1 MADATIL
8 VEIAGDASSLEKAT
22 NQAQSSLNQA
32 FSNMQKSGAVMSA
45 AITAP
50 LVAVGTTAIKTS
62 VDFESAFAGVIKT
75 VDATEEELAQLRQGI
90 LDMSN
95 ELPASANEIAKVA
108 EAAGQLGIQTE
119 NILSFTRTMIDL
131 GESTNLSAEQAA
143 TALARFANIVQMPQ
157 DEFDKLGSVI
167 VDLGNNLATT
177 EAEIVEMGLRL
188 AGAGEQVGMTEAQI
202 MSIAG
207 ALSSVG
213 IRAEAGGSAFSRLM
227 VEMQLA
233 VETGEGSLEDFADVA
248 GMTSEEFQQAFQ
260 EDAANAILAFI
271 EGLSRAEE
279 RGESAIK
286 ILDDMEIKEIRLRD
300 ALLRAAGASDV
311 FRESLEIGTKA
322 WEENTALTTEAS
334 KRYETTASQFEM
346 VKNQVAELG
355 IKLGETLLPIIKDT
369 FIPLLEKLVDRI
381 SGLIDWF
388 NNLSPVAQ
396 GFFEAF
402 GAAAAAGGPILLM
415 VGSVGKAVESFK
427 LLGSLFS
434 GAGILGPTGLVIAGV
449 ALVATLIISH
459 WDEISAFLT
468 KCWEGIKNVAT
479 TVWNNIT
486 DFFTSLWDG
495 LKETWNSNWET
506 IGNAMVKAWEGISTT
521 ASSVWEGTKGFFT
534 NLWDGLSDTWTSAW
548 EGIGSA
554 LNKTWSTIKTGATNL
569 WDTITGKSKE
579 GAKEVEE
586 AVQESCDKQEKSW
599 KGLSLNLVG
608 HSIIPEMVS
617 SINEEFQKIDFKSVE
632 KGLESLE
639 LKFEETA
646 EGIKNSAKKAAD
658 NINSFLGVIGDIG
671 NVAIGAQFGEKPTA
685 GKIGGIFTGILGLFS
700 GIPTWIGNFFNMVF
714 GWLGQVQQK
723 TQAIIDGIA
732 SQLQSGIIEA
742 LSQETWGEA
751 VNVFSQTLHDFV
763 FSYVVEALV
772 KALLATELF
781 QDAIKNFAQQ
791 IDYAIKQSFVD
802 GVFNPE
808 IFRELSRPA
817 VEGLGKFWTETGLK
831 ALEVIW
837 DEAKSLGS
845 YLSSL
850 SSISISSSTSSVGGA
865 VNQTSA
871 ALLQG
876 TSNCIQYA
884 NGLKQC
890 YIQGKTV
897 AEYAQATGTTIEE
910 LAKSMGGTVSQANS
924 YSVAMSSCSS
934 SSKKASKSVGNL
946 ASSVAEVKKEIS
958 EVNNL
963 LSAFSSLLGN
973 VFSATTWGA
982 ALNILKNSLY
992 QGLYETVVKSIT
1004 NGLLAA
1010 SAFKTPIETLGKAIN
1025 KATNEAFKGGV
1036 FNPDKFK
1043 SIFDPALKTFKN
1055 WFENTGTKAVKTIY
1069 DYLNDL
1075 FGTLMGSRYS
1085 LNYATVDIAGVI
1097 SVPSYQKGGYVSET
1111 GLAYLHKGE
1120 YVNPSGKENI
1130 TVNQTF
1136 ISPKPLNERES
1147 RRQME
1152 RGMRIMSL
1160 ELGLA

>member
-1 MADATIL
+1 MAGERFQVVIGAVDEASRILEQVKRELEGVGTATQ
-8 VEIAGDASSLEKAT
+8 S
-22 NQAQSSLNQA
+22 AQRTMNQA
-32 FSNMQKSGAVMSA
+32 FGDMQRAGTALSA
-45 AITAP
+45 TVTAP
-50 LVAVGTTAIKTS
+50 IVAVGAAAIKTS
-62 VDFESAFAGVIKT
+62 IDFESAFAGVVKT
-75 VDATEEELAQLRQGI
+75 VDATEGELAQLEQGI
-90 LDMSN
+90 LEMSK
-95 ELPASANEIAKVA
+95 ELPASASEIAKVA
-108 EAAGQLGIQTE
+108 EAAGQLGIKTE
-119 NILSFTRTMIDL
+119 NILDFTRVMIDL

-143 TALARFANIVQMPQ
+143 TALARFANITQMPQ
-157 DEFDKLGSVI
+157 DEFDKLGSTI
-167 VDLGNNLATT
+167 VALGNNLATT
-177 EAEIVEMGLRL
+177 EAEIVKMGERL
-188 AGAGEQVGMTEAQI
+188 AGVGKQTGMSEAEI
-202 MSIAG
+202 MAIAG

-213 IRAEAGGSAFSRLM
+213 ESAEAGGSAFSRLLSD
-227 VEMQLA
+227 MQLA
-233 VETGEGSLEDFADVA
+233 VEEGGERLNQFADVA
-248 GMTSEEFQQAFQ
+248 GMTAEEFQQAFK
-260 EDAANAILAFI
+260 EDAANALLDFI
-271 EGLSRAEE
+271 EGLNNA
-279 RGESAIK
+279 ESAIGTLQEMD
-286 ILDDMEIKEIRLRD
+286 ITEIRLRD

-322 WEENTALTTEAS
+322 WEENSALSTEAG

-402 GAAAAAGGPILLM
+402 GAAAAATGPIMLM
-415 VGSVGKAVESFK
+415 VGSIGKVIESFK
-427 LLGSLFS
+427 LMGSLFS
-434 GAGILGPTGLVIAGV
+434 GAGILGPAGLVIAGV
-449 ALVATLIISH
+449 ALVAVEIIKH

-646 EGIKNSAKKAAD
+646 EGIKDSVKETAD
-658 NINSFLGVIGDIG
+658 SINGFLGVIGDIG
-671 NVAIGAQFGEKPTA
+671 NIAIGAQFGEQPTIGQA
-685 GKIGGIFTGILGLFS
+685 GGIFTGILGLFS

-714 GWLGQVQQK
+714 GWLDQVQQK

-751 VNVFSQTLHDFV
+751 VNVFSQTLHNFV

-791 IDYAIKQSFVD
+791 IDYAIKQSFID

-808 IFRELSRPA
+808 VFRELSRPA
-817 VEGLGKFWTETGLK
+817 VEGFATFWKETGLK
-831 ALEVIW
+831 AIEVLW

-850 SSISISSSTSSVGGA
+850 ASYANSIATTTSS
-865 VNQTSA
+865 NM
-871 ALLQG
+871 
-876 TSNCIQYA
+876 
-884 NGLKQC
+884 
-890 YIQGKTV
+890 
-897 AEYAQATGTTIEE
+897 QATTGETTNQLNNCSLACRKTSRSMSRVTTSTKKMKEE
-910 LAKSMGGTVSQANS
+910 IK
-924 YSVAMSSCSS
+924 
-934 SSKKASKSVGNL
+934 
-946 ASSVAEVKKEIS
+946 

-973 VFSATTWGA
+973 AFSTATWEM
-982 ALNILKNSLY
+982 ALATLEKNLY
-992 QGLYETVVKSIT
+992 QGLYQTVVKSIT
-1004 NGLLAA
+1004 DGLLAA
-1010 SAFKTPIETLGKAIN
+1010 SAFKTPIETLGTAIIRQPM
-1025 KATNEAFKGGV
+1025 KHSRVGYLILISLKV
-1036 FNPDKFK
+1036 F
-1043 SIFDPALKTFKN
+1043 LT
-1055 WFENTGTKAVKTIY
+1055 
-1069 DYLNDL
+1069 
-1075 FGTLMGSRYS
+1075 
-1085 LNYATVDIAGVI
+1085 
-1097 SVPSYQKGGYVSET
+1097 Q
-1111 GLAYLHKGE
+1111 H
-1120 YVNPSGKENI
+1120 
-1130 TVNQTF
+1130 
-1136 ISPKPLNERES
+1136 
-1147 RRQME
+1147 
-1152 RGMRIMSL
+1152 
-1160 ELGLA
+1160 

>member
-62 VDFESAFAGVIKT
+62 VDFESAFAGVKKT
-75 VDATEEELAQLRQGI
+75 VDATEEEFAQLRQGI

-157 DEFDKLGSVI
+157 DEFDKLGSTI
-167 VDLGNNLATT
+167 VELGNNLATT

-188 AGAGEQVGMTEAQI
+188 AGAGGQVGMTEAQI

-213 IRAEAGGSAFSRLM
+213 VNAEAGGSAFSRLM
-227 VEMQLA
+227 ADMQLA
-233 VETGEGSLEDFADVA
+233 VETGSADLEQFANVA
-248 GMTSEEFQQAFQ
+248 GMTSEEFQRAFQ

-322 WEENTALTTEAS
+322 WEENSALSTEAG

-671 NVAIGAQFGEKPTA
+671 NIAIGAQFGEQPTIGQA
-685 GKIGGIFTGILGLFS
+685 GGIFTGILGLFS
-700 GIPTWIGNFFNMVF
+700 GIPTWIGNFFNMIF
-714 GWLGQVQQK
+714 GWLDQIQQK

-751 VNVFSQTLHDFV
+751 VNVFSQTLHNFV

-802 GVFNPE
+802 GVFNAE
-808 IFRELSRPA
+808 VFRELSRPA
-817 VEGLGKFWTETGLK
+817 VEGWGAFWAETGLK
-831 ALEVIW
+831 AIEVLW
-837 DEAKSLGS
+837 GEAQSLGS

-850 SSISISSSTSSVGGA
+850 ANYADSISASV
-865 VNQTSA
+865 NTNA
-871 ALLQG
+871 A
-876 TSNCIQYA
+876 
-884 NGLKQC
+884 
-890 YIQGKTV
+890 
-897 AEYAQATGTTIEE
+897 IEE
-910 LAKSMGGTVSQANS
+910 TTVQMNNCSLACRRTSRSISRVRTST
-924 YSVAMSSCSS
+924 
-934 SSKKASKSVGNL
+934 KKM
-946 ASSVAEVKKEIS
+946 KEEIK

-973 VFSATTWGA
+973 AFSTATWEM
-982 ALNILKNSLY
+982 ALATLEKNLY
-992 QGLYETVVKSIT
+992 QGLYQTVVKSIT
-1004 NGLLAA
+1004 DGLLAA

-1025 KATNEAFKGGV
+1025 KATNEAFKSGV